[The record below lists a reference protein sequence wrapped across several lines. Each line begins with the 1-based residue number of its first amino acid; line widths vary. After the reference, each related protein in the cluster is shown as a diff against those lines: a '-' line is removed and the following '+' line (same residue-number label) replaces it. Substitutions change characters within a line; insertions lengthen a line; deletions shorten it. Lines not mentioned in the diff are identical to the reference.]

1 MGFWRRYSFLNKVI
15 ITGSATLCLLLSLTR
30 LPGMELLGIG
40 TNWILIWVVVWST
53 KRTMFQGAIAG
64 LVMGLIQDGLTGAYP
79 SHIVSLVAVGVL
91 TARFQKHKY
100 IHEDFIS
107 VALMVFL
114 MVIIAETITSAQ
126 YILLRIRSFQDIW
139 QEYQQLVL
147 SSAILSSL
155 WAPVLYYPLNS
166 WWEKNPITNPKSTK
180 LN

>member
-1 MGFWRRYSFLNKVI
+1 MGFWRRYSFRNKVI
-15 ITGSATLCLLLSLTR
+15 ICGSATLCLLLSLTR

-40 TNWILIWVVVWST
+40 TNWILIWVVVWSS
-53 KRTMFQGAIAG
+53 KRTVFQGAMAG

-79 SHIVSLVAVGVL
+79 SHIFGLVVVGVL

-107 VALMVFL
+107 VALLVFL
-114 MVIIAETITSAQ
+114 MTIIAQTITSAQ
-126 YILLRIRSFQDIW
+126 YILLGIRSFQDIW

-155 WAPVLYYPLNS
+155 WAPVLHYPLNS
-166 WWEKNPITNPKSTK
+166 WWENDPIGIKKSSK

>member
-1 MGFWRRYSFLNKVI
+1 MAFWRRYSFLNKVI
-15 ITGSATLCLLLSLTR
+15 IVGSATLCLLLSLTR

-40 TNWILIWVVVWST
+40 TNWILIWVVVWSI
-53 KRTMFQGAIAG
+53 KRSVFQGAIAG

-79 SHIVSLVAVGVL
+79 SHIVSLVVVGVL

-107 VALMVFL
+107 VALMVFF
-114 MVIIAETITSAQ
+114 MVIIAETITSLQ
-126 YILLRIRSFQDIW
+126 YISLRIRSFEDIW

-166 WWEKNPITNPKSTK
+166 WWQNNPIRAAKSTK